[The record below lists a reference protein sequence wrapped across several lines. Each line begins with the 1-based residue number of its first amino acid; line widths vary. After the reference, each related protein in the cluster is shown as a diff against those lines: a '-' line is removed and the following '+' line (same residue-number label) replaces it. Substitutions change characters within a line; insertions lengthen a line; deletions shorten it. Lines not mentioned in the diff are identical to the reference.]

1 MSKKKKNTT
10 QHNTLT
16 GISTKMGWG
25 GGSNQKTLPWEE
37 CAYFLEQHILEKK
50 DISHKDNLLTSS
62 SLCIAINTKS
72 G

>member
-1 MSKKKKNTT
+1 MSKKKNT

-37 CAYFLEQHILEKK
+37 CAYFLEQHSRKK
-50 DISHKDNLLTSS
+50 DISQKDNLLTNS